1 MLLAFTQPKIDQEC
15 LLFSAVVESLSSW
28 MWCLATVYAGG
39 ICKPIQRVNSR
50 SGVLWCRALV
60 QMPGLKGKSCPCAD
74 AIRAS
79 LGSHG
84 TQLATVRLSASL
96 ACKRGI
102 LWFWDCRL
110 HIDEFSSRT
119 YQLTNRKFL
128 YNSKSRG
135 RENTQETIN
144 IYRKDGERNGGGKG
158 EDKISLILKRTW
170 VPNLHTLSAKSHFL
184 DLLPQDFLNVVKT

>member
-1 MLLAFTQPKIDQEC
+1 MLLAFTQPKINQEC
-15 LLFSAVVESLSSW
+15 LLFNAVDESLSSW

-39 ICKPIQRVNSR
+39 ICKLIQRVNSR
-50 SGVLWCRALV
+50 SGVLWCRAQA
-60 QMPGLKGKSCPCAD
+60 QMPELKEKSCPCAD
-74 AIRAS
+74 AICAS

-102 LWFWDCRL
+102 LWFWDCHL

-144 IYRKDGERNGGGKG
+144 IYRKDGERNDGGKG

-170 VPNLHTLSAKSHFL
+170 VPNSHTLSAKSHFL
-184 DLLPQDFLNVVKT
+184 DLLPQDF